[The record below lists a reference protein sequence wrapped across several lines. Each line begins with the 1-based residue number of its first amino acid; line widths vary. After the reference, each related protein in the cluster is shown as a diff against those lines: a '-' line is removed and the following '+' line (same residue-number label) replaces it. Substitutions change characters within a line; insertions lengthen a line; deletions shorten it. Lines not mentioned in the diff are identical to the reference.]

1 MTREEYLDI
10 LQNNLQV
17 FRRRKQKISWNIT
30 GNILMMPV

>member
-10 LQNNLQV
+10 LQNNL
-17 FRRRKQKISWNIT
+17 KISWNIT